1 MDRIRTTPPA
11 GRTTLSRRLL
21 VVMGALLVGARLA
34 PPVAADRVP
43 ANGRSIA
50 DRVRDQEESC
60 LLVEGDFSSRK
71 TAFGSVITTCSGG
84 KKSANLCQHRA
95 KHDLSP
101 AVDPAARQYPPT
113 ADHRR

>member
-1 MDRIRTTPPA
+1 MDLFAPRPHA

-60 LLVEGDFSSRK
+60 LLGEGDFSSRK

-84 KKSANLCQHRA
+84 KSAR
-95 KHDLSP
+95 KP
-101 AVDPAARQYPPT
+101 V
-113 ADHRR
+113 